1 RAVSEAASSDAQ
13 RAPEA
18 ASSDAQGAPEAASGE
33 LAAEERGAQGWGGL
47 ALEYVDMVER
57 GVVAAQ
63 YLESWQIRPENAVL
77 LVPAYTFLVMNHP
90 VEVQF
95 WLNAGDTT
103 WFQRLY
109 QPLTHPYVL
118 RRDWPEDEVWDDE
131 DEIEVR
137 HESITRVVRG
147 LAHRTR
153 RRIYLAFS
161 ELDERGYEQQG
172 PLRASLQRLLK
183 HALAVAGSEEEA

>member
-1 RAVSEAASSDAQ
+1 LPSVAAT
-13 RAPEA
+13 R
-18 ASSDAQGAPEAASGE
+18 SGD
-33 LAAEERGAQGWGGL
+33 AAEGPAADDPASL

-90 VEVQF
+90 VDVQF
-95 WLNAGDTT
+95 WLNAGDTS

-118 RRDWPEDEVWDDE
+118 RRDWAEGRVWSDE
-131 DEIEVR
+131 DEIQVR

-172 PLRASLQRLLK
+172 PLRASLQGVLK
-183 HALAVAGSEEEA
+183 HSPPAAVRPEAAGGEGEA